1 MTPKHAQRA
10 SPSASALFVP
20 AAEGPSSP
28 LSKVCTKTLRRALKD
43 AFATPRA
50 ARRPGADASTAS
62 ARQRRSSA
70 REGDHVGWPKT
81 VAPNPRTTP
90 CSLSSGPGLW
100 LGHLTTEQRPLA
112 LPAPAP
118 VRFQPER
125 CPLSTGT
132 GVRNGWNAHV
142 RKAQDRRAGPARS
155 PLRARAVESQAPQE
169 PPHPEDL
176 AHQLHR
182 RYRAVQL

>member
-132 GVRNGWNAHV
+132 GVRNGWNAQSAPPMQRPPCDMDKQNPV
-142 RKAQDRRAGPARS
+142 R
-155 PLRARAVESQAPQE
+155 
-169 PPHPEDL
+169 
-176 AHQLHR
+176 HR
-182 RYRAVQL
+182 GFCWFGGLIVSATA